1 MPQMDK
7 RKKPR
12 IHSHNLV
19 SYVCLDE
26 NGHEVKQGIGR
37 TLNISEGGILLET
50 HTPMDP
56 EFIVF
61 LTVGLEDE
69 IRDFR
74 GKITHSEGREDGK
87 YENGIEFLTVTADE
101 MRFLRQII
109 TIFEEEEEGS

>member
-1 MPQMDK
+1 MQQKDK

-26 NGHEVKQGIGR
+26 NGQKVRQGIGR
-37 TLNISEGGILLET
+37 TMNISEGGILLET
-50 HTPMDP
+50 HTSMNP
-56 EFIVF
+56 EYTVS
-61 LTVGLEDE
+61 LTVGLEEE

-74 GKITHSEGREDGK
+74 GKITHSEMREDGK
-87 YENGIEFLTVTADE
+87 YENGIEFLTINADE
-101 MRFLRQII
+101 LRFLQQII